1 MRVEEDDF
9 FLGASVRNPKRILEK
24 ILGNRKDLDRLEE
37 TSESLEELIELLRDL
52 VRCRRTRRWIS
63 DNYGIDIIVSS
74 ATFNRLLEIPQ
85 INFIENSN
93 RLLEVDT
100 VSLKETRNLNDGV
113 TVGNINMI
121 LRELY
126 RNLESIQSRRE
137 NEYPS
142 LLLIDEMRTELID
155 LVVKQINSMKKLNGR
170 LTGYMLNLSK
180 VSLIERNFEKLFP
193 SSIKI
198 GSFRKILPIVEK
210 EIEFYRKCSEMNNRW
225 EALGIDLFKIIRDG
239 GLTNLRENIQE
250 LGNLLW
256 KIVYN
261 QRKLEQCLK
270 ILGIDF
276 KDTRGM
282 FDANS
287 LNLNNI

>member
-1 MRVEEDDF
+1 M
-9 FLGASVRNPKRILEK
+9 RNPKRILEK
-24 ILGNRKDLDRLEE
+24 ILGNGEDLDRLEE

-100 VSLKETRNLNDGV
+100 VSLKETRNLDDGV

-126 RNLESIQSRRE
+126 RNLESIQGRRE

-198 GSFRKILPIVEK
+198 GSLRKILPIVEK
-210 EIEFYRKCSEMNNRW
+210 EIEFYRKCSEMNSRW
-225 EALGIDLFKIIRDG
+225 EALGIDIFKIIRDG

>member
-100 VSLKETRNLNDGV
+100 VSLKETRNLNDAV

-126 RNLESIQSRRE
+126 RNLESIQGRRE

-193 SSIKI
+193 SSVPYKHLT
-198 GSFRKILPIVEK
+198 LPTTPYV
-210 EIEFYRKCSEMNNRW
+210 
-225 EALGIDLFKIIRDG
+225 
-239 GLTNLRENIQE
+239 
-250 LGNLLW
+250 
-256 KIVYN
+256 
-261 QRKLEQCLK
+261 
-270 ILGIDF
+270 
-276 KDTRGM
+276 
-282 FDANS
+282 
-287 LNLNNI
+287 

>member
-1 MRVEEDDF
+1 M
-9 FLGASVRNPKRILEK
+9 RNPKRILEK

-52 VRCRRTRRWIS
+52 VKCRRTRRWIS

-210 EIEFYRKCSEMNNRW
+210 EIEFYRKCSEMNSRW
-225 EALGIDLFKIIRDG
+225 EALGIDIFKIIRDG

>member
-1 MRVEEDDF
+1 
-9 FLGASVRNPKRILEK
+9 
-24 ILGNRKDLDRLEE
+24 
-37 TSESLEELIELLRDL
+37 
-52 VRCRRTRRWIS
+52 
-63 DNYGIDIIVSS
+63 

-126 RNLESIQSRRE
+126 RNLESIQGRRE

-210 EIEFYRKCSEMNNRW
+210 EIEFYRKCSEMNSRW

-239 GLTNLRENIQE
+239 SLTNLRENIQE

>member
-1 MRVEEDDF
+1 M
-9 FLGASVRNPKRILEK
+9 RNPKRILEK

-198 GSFRKILPIVEK
+198 GSLRKILPIVEK
-210 EIEFYRKCSEMNNRW
+210 EIEFYRKCSEMNSRW
-225 EALGIDLFKIIRDG
+225 EALGIDIFKIIRDG

>member
-1 MRVEEDDF
+1 M
-9 FLGASVRNPKRILEK
+9 RNPKRILEK

-63 DNYGIDIIVSS
+63 DNYGIDIIVSTT
-74 ATFNRLLEIPQ
+74 TFNRLLEIPQ

-100 VSLKETRNLNDGV
+100 VSLKETRNLDDGV

-126 RNLESIQSRRE
+126 RNLESIQGRRE

-198 GSFRKILPIVEK
+198 GSLRKILPIVEK

-225 EALGIDLFKIIRDG
+225 EALGIDIFKIIRDG

>member
-113 TVGNINMI
+113 TVGNINMV

>member
-1 MRVEEDDF
+1 VDDF

-100 VSLKETRNLNDGV
+100 VSLKETRNLDDGV

-126 RNLESIQSRRE
+126 RNLESIQGRRE

-155 LVVKQINSMKKLNGR
+155 VVVKQINSMKKLNGR

-210 EIEFYRKCSEMNNRW
+210 EIEFYRKCSEMNSRW
-225 EALGIDLFKIIRDG
+225 EALGIDILKIIRDG

-261 QRKLEQCLK
+261 QRQLDQCLK

>member
-1 MRVEEDDF
+1 M
-9 FLGASVRNPKRILEK
+9 RNPKRILEK

-100 VSLKETRNLNDGV
+100 VSLKETRNLDDGV

-126 RNLESIQSRRE
+126 RNLESIQGRRE

-155 LVVKQINSMKKLNGR
+155 VVVKQINSMKKLNGR

-210 EIEFYRKCSEMNNRW
+210 EIEFYRKCSEMNSRW
-225 EALGIDLFKIIRDG
+225 EALGIDIFKIIRDG

>member
-126 RNLESIQSRRE
+126 RNLESIQGRRE

-210 EIEFYRKCSEMNNRW
+210 EIEFYRKCSEMNSRW

>member
-1 MRVEEDDF
+1 M
-9 FLGASVRNPKRILEK
+9 RNPKRILEK

-198 GSFRKILPIVEK
+198 GSFRKILPFVEK

-225 EALGIDLFKIIRDG
+225 EALGIDIFKIIRDG

>member
-1 MRVEEDDF
+1 M
-9 FLGASVRNPKRILEK
+9 RNPKRILEK

-100 VSLKETRNLNDGV
+100 VSLKETRNLDDGV

-126 RNLESIQSRRE
+126 RNLESIQGRRE

-210 EIEFYRKCSEMNNRW
+210 EIEFYRKCSEMNSRW
-225 EALGIDLFKIIRDG
+225 EALGIDIFKIIRDG

>member
-1 MRVEEDDF
+1 M
-9 FLGASVRNPKRILEK
+9 
-24 ILGNRKDLDRLEE
+24 
-37 TSESLEELIELLRDL
+37 
-52 VRCRRTRRWIS
+52 
-63 DNYGIDIIVSS
+63 
-74 ATFNRLLEIPQ
+74 
-85 INFIENSN
+85 
-93 RLLEVDT
+93 
-100 VSLKETRNLNDGV
+100 NDGV

-126 RNLESIQSRRE
+126 RNLESIQGRRE

-155 LVVKQINSMKKLNGR
+155 VVVKQINSMKKLNGR

-225 EALGIDLFKIIRDG
+225 EALGIDIFKIIRDG

>member
-1 MRVEEDDF
+1 M
-9 FLGASVRNPKRILEK
+9 RNPKRILEK

-100 VSLKETRNLNDGV
+100 VSLKETRNLDDGV

-126 RNLESIQSRRE
+126 RNLESIQGRRE

-155 LVVKQINSMKKLNGR
+155 VVVKQINSMKKLNGR

-198 GSFRKILPIVEK
+198 GSLRKILPIVEK

-225 EALGIDLFKIIRDG
+225 EALGIDIFKIIRDG

-261 QRKLEQCLK
+261 QRQLDQCLK

>member
-1 MRVEEDDF
+1 M
-9 FLGASVRNPKRILEK
+9 RNPKRILEK

-100 VSLKETRNLNDGV
+100 VSLKETRNLDDGV

-126 RNLESIQSRRE
+126 RNLESIQGRRE

-155 LVVKQINSMKKLNGR
+155 VVVKQINSMKKLNGR

-198 GSFRKILPIVEK
+198 GSLRKILPIVEK

-225 EALGIDLFKIIRDG
+225 EALGIDIFKIIRDG

>member
-1 MRVEEDDF
+1 M
-9 FLGASVRNPKRILEK
+9 RNPKRILEK

-100 VSLKETRNLNDGV
+100 VSLKETRNLDDGV

-126 RNLESIQSRRE
+126 RNLESIQGRRE

-198 GSFRKILPIVEK
+198 GSLRKILPIVEK

-225 EALGIDLFKIIRDG
+225 EALGIDIFKIIRDG

>member
-1 MRVEEDDF
+1 M
-9 FLGASVRNPKRILEK
+9 RNPKRILEK

-210 EIEFYRKCSEMNNRW
+210 EIEFYRKCSEMNSRW
-225 EALGIDLFKIIRDG
+225 EALGIDIFKIIRDG

-276 KDTRGM
+276 KDTTGM

>member
-1 MRVEEDDF
+1 M
-9 FLGASVRNPKRILEK
+9 RNPKRILEK

-100 VSLKETRNLNDGV
+100 VSLKETRNLNDDV

-126 RNLESIQSRRE
+126 RNLESIQGRRE

-155 LVVKQINSMKKLNGR
+155 VVVKQINSMKKLNGR

-198 GSFRKILPIVEK
+198 GSLRKILPIVEK

-225 EALGIDLFKIIRDG
+225 EALGIDIFKIIRDG

>member
-210 EIEFYRKCSEMNNRW
+210 EIEFYRKCSEMNSRW
-225 EALGIDLFKIIRDG
+225 EALGIDIFKIIRDG